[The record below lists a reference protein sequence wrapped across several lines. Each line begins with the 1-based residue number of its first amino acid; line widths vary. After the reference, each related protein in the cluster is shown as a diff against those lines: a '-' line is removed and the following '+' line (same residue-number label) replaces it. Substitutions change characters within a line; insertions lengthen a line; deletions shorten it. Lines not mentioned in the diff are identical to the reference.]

1 MRRTH
6 RGAGE
11 VTSQTSVSEPTEH
24 MNDGPQHFVILVR
37 HASREKRWDLPES
50 EHRMANWKKGGRS
63 RGSNFNAKGLR
74 RTLALAGRL
83 CDELQNV
90 SNELQ
95 NDTIR
100 VTDVIYSGH
109 TVAKHTAEAY
119 VAVFKER
126 SEDEGR
132 SRLVVESAPGPF
144 NQLNPEEFVLED
156 VVREII
162 AFKER
167 EPDEGS
173 ILAFIVIG
181 HQPQLTLIARK
192 LLKRWPLKLLSRS
205 ALPGDSLPIE
215 DSEAACIRLGYGPL
229 QWHRPRLLWLITAK
243 PEDLLKELKDKIKSK
258 YDVAKFFLGAFIVNT
273 GLLLSTGIWG
283 SIDFGDT
290 SQLMVSL
297 LAAFGIIMALTSLAF
312 TAATLFSY
320 DSLLMPESLWSEAG
334 EGWWRRLRGSG
345 RRPPKWSVLRPPSQV
360 HVILFYEM
368 MHVWKCCFVPA
379 VILAFIS
386 IVSLVSALAL
396 EGVKAPLP
404 DSLLDSSTFWWALP
418 RVLLLST
425 VLAFLISWWL
435 YRRWRPRLG
444 TED

>member
-1 MRRTH
+1 
-6 RGAGE
+6 
-11 VTSQTSVSEPTEH
+11 
-24 MNDGPQHFVILVR
+24 MNSGPQNFVILVR

-50 EHRMANWKKGGRS
+50 EHRMADWEKGYRS
-63 RGSNFNAKGLR
+63 RRESHFNAKGLR
-74 RTLALAGRL
+74 RTYALAGRL

-100 VTDVIYSGH
+100 VKGVVHSGH
-109 TVAKHTAEAY
+109 TVAKQTAEAY
-119 VAVFKER
+119 VMVFKER
-126 SEDEGR
+126 REDEGR
-132 SRLVVESAPGPF
+132 SRLRVESPPEPF
-144 NQLNPEEFVLED
+144 GQLKPEEFVLED
-156 VVREII
+156 VVTEII

-167 EPDEGS
+167 KTDQGS
-173 ILAFIVIG
+173 IKAFIVIG
-181 HQPQLTLIARK
+181 HQPQLTLIARE
-192 LLKRWPLKLLSRS
+192 LLKRWPLKWPLKLLSRGP
-205 ALPGDSLPIE
+205 LPGDSLPIE

-243 PEDLLKELKDKIKSK
+243 PKDLLEELKDKIKSK
-258 YDVAKFFLGAFIVNT
+258 YDVAKFFLGAFVVNT

-283 SIDFGDT
+283 SIDFGDR
-290 SQLMVSL
+290 SHLMVSL
-297 LAAFGIIMALTSLAF
+297 LAAFGIIMALASLAF

-320 DSLLMPESLWSEAG
+320 DSLLMPESLWSEPG
-334 EGWWRRLRGSG
+334 DGWWRTILSRSKLVGWLWSDG
-345 RRPPKWSVLRPPSQV
+345 RRPPKWSVLRPPSQA

-368 MHVWKCCFVPA
+368 MHVWKCCFIPA
-379 VILAFIS
+379 IILAFLA
-386 IVSLVSALAL
+386 IVSLVCALAL

-404 DSLLDSSTFWWALP
+404 DNLLDSSTFWWALP

-425 VLAFLISWWL
+425 VLAFTISWWL